1 MGGSEV
7 WVVMVLVCVAGS
19 GGVCGWCVWGGEDEG
34 VFGHEHKARPGRS
47 HTRSHQARQVS
58 HLFTPGQ
65 AGLTPAHTRPG
76 RSHTRSHQA
85 RQVSH
90 QLTPGQAGLT
100 PAHTRPGRPHT
111 RSHLVFRCHWV
122 MADSPHHLCPTQ

>member
-47 HTRSHQARQVS
+47 HTRSHQARQAS
-58 HLFTPGQ
+58 HP
-65 AGLTPAHTRPG
+65 LTPCLSVSLGHG
-76 RSHTRSHQA
+76 R
-85 RQVSH
+85 
-90 QLTPGQAGLT
+90 L
-100 PAHTRPGRPHT
+100 PAPPVPHT
-111 RSHLVFRCHWV
+111 VAGSNR
-122 MADSPHHLCPTQ
+122 Q